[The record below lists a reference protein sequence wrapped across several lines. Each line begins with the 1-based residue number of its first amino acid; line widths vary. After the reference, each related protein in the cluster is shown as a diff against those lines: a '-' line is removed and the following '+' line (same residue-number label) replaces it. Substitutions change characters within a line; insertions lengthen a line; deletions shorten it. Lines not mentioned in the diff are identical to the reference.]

1 MKKILLLLMAA
12 AIMCSCS
19 KEEQA
24 QAFNEPNSPKQN
36 TVNVLPGMLTFDSYE
51 DYEETRDY
59 VNSLSEE
66 EREEWFALHDEFVS
80 FGREHDNMYFS
91 LVDEYNLEEIDDQEV
106 LMVVSD
112 HNKYLRIFTDTVNNE
127 VNLYIDK
134 CEEADGNEDYYI
146 MNEACV
152 YAIAD
157 SVYRWYDTTLL
168 IVPTSFYQTLM
179 ASNTTLE
186 AETAATN
193 QGVTIHKCFRDGPR
207 GRDGVHYVGL
217 GGTVVREGNR
227 NYQIRIELFP
237 RFKKHG
243 MIDQYVIA
251 KVSNVRKKVDART
264 WVLHRLNTQINHVR
278 VRVTPGQMLASISPE
293 RTIEIFDN
301 GSYQETI
308 RSKKF
313 RGWINSF
320 PSDGFGYFSP
330 NRFNVSLTGW
340 NVYAT
345 NSMGSVI
352 NAAHNIQ

>member
-1 MKKILLLLMAA
+1 MAA
-12 AIMCSCS
+12 AIMCSCF

-24 QAFNEPNSPKQN
+24 QTFNEPNSPKQK

-59 VNSLSEE
+59 VNSLSEG

-193 QGVTIHKCFRDGPR
+193 QGVTIHKCFRDGEH
-207 GRDGVHYVGL
+207 GRNGTTYVGL
-217 GGTVVREGNR
+217 RGTTVTEGDYD
-227 NYQIRIELFP
+227 YQIRAELKT
-237 RFKKHG
+237 RFFKHG
-243 MIDQYVIA
+243 MIENRVPII
-251 KVSNVRKKVDART
+251 VSNYRKLHDRNS
-264 WVLHRLNTQINHVR
+264 WVLRGLNTNIYHAFIK
-278 VRVTPGQMLASISPE
+278 VTP
-293 RTIEIFDN
+293 RN
-301 GSYQETI
+301 GLENIYSETI
-308 RSKKF
+308 VEPLYTRGFNGWVKHQKF
-313 RGWINSF
+313 PGLAAAF
-320 PSDGFGYFSP
+320 PSQGFGLFSP
-330 NRFNVSLTGW
+330 TRGDAPITGWDVSLS
-340 NVYAT
+340 
-345 NSMGSVI
+345 NSMGSTL
-352 NAAHNIQ
+352 NSSRGMN